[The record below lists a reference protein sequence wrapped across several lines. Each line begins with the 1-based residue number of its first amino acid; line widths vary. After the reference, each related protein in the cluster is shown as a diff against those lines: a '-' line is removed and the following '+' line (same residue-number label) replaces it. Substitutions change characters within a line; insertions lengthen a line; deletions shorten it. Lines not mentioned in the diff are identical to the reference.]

1 MDSEG
6 LKQLNESLNTN
17 VVEMIPTNELV
28 KELQRRKAIEIPKL
42 VQEVNERLKQI
53 RALVGDIT
61 NETEPIILKELRII
75 ESGSN
80 QGSVEYTEDEITL

>member
-1 MDSEG
+1 MDSEK
-6 LKQLNESLNTN
+6 LKQVNESLNTN
-17 VVEMIPTNELV
+17 VVETIPTNELV
-28 KELQRRKAIEIPKL
+28 KELQRRRAIEIPKL
-42 VQEVNERLKQI
+42 VQEVNDRLKQI
-53 RALVGDIT
+53 KALVGNIT

>member
-42 VQEVNERLKQI
+42 VQEVNDRLKQI
-53 RALVGDIT
+53 KALVGNIT